1 MSPRTVTRPP
11 DDPKM
16 WRRLVA
22 RAHPD
27 TGGDHE
33 LFVWVTTV
41 KDAVCKGIEAPRV
54 EREPRP
60 YDESPRRPTTSSRAD
75 AAERVPFHQFE
86 DFHTLTKLVLSA
98 AEEVPW
104 LYGRLLRLVDGCRAF
119 EDGPLYHQQC
129 RGATYRQL
137 AAIAHEVGMTKPER
151 IRWYRLAESLPLS
164 QRHAGHILTRLKGG
178 AS

>member
-1 MSPRTVTRPP
+1 MSPRTVTQPP

-33 LFVWVTTV
+33 LFVWVTAL
-41 KDAVCKGIEAPRV
+41 KDSVCRGIEAPRV

-60 YDESPRRPTTSSRAD
+60 YESPRRPTTSPAD
-75 AAERVPFHQFE
+75 AAERVPFSPFE
-86 DFHTLTKLVLSA
+86 DFHTLTKQVLLVA
-98 AEEVPW
+98 GEVPEH
-104 LYGRLLRLVDGCRAF
+104 YGYLLRLVGDCPTV

-129 RGATYRQL
+129 RGATYKQL
-137 AAIAHEVGMTKPER
+137 AAIAHKAGLSRPER
-151 IRWYRLAESLPLS
+151 VQWYRVCESIPLA
-164 QRHAGHILTRLKGG
+164 QRHAGRILSRLEGG
-178 AS
+178 A

>member
-1 MSPRTVTRPP
+1 MSPRTVTQPP
-11 DDPKM
+11 DDPRM

-41 KDAVCKGIEAPRV
+41 KDAVCKGIQAPRV

-60 YDESPRRPTTSSRAD
+60 YETPRRPPTSRAD

-86 DFHTLTKLVLSA
+86 DFRTLTRKVLSV

-104 LYGRLLRLVDGCRAF
+104 MYGRLLRLVGDCHTV

-129 RGATYRQL
+129 RGASYRQL
-137 AAIAHEVGMTKPER
+137 AAIAHEAGMSKPER
-151 IRWYRLAESLPLS
+151 VQWYRVCESIPLA
-164 QRHAGHILTRLKGG
+164 QRHAGHILSKLKGG
-178 AS
+178 A